1 MFIAV
6 WTSCVIDPGLGLDI
20 QVPTAP
26 THLRAGL
33 GNDLTS
39 MGVNEG
45 GQLTSLEATGHLPR
59 SGCPTWEGHVLH
71 CSLHLPG
78 LETPA

>member
-6 WTSCVIDPGLGLDI
+6 WTSLVIDPGLGLDI

-26 THLRAGL
+26 THLRVGL

-39 MGVNEG
+39 VGVNEG
-45 GQLTSLEATGHLPR
+45 HS
-59 SGCPTWEGHVLH
+59 S
-71 CSLHLPG
+71 
-78 LETPA
+78 PA